1 MGSGPQASSLLL
13 SGLQGSRVKIN
24 KGVERDTKAHVS
36 SKKPLNINPQRKP
49 IIERPRSIFEDLEG
63 PRGA

>member
-1 MGSGPQASSLLL
+1 MGGGPQASSLLL
-13 SGLQGSRVKIN
+13 SGLQG
-24 KGVERDTKAHVS
+24 VEKDTKARVS

-49 IIERPRSIFEDLEG
+49 IIQRPRSIFEDLEG